1 MKKLFIYCDGGFG
14 NRYGTLLGGLA
25 VSNHYNLLPV
35 VNWRDT
41 SACRLP
47 FDEIFDNKEIEII
60 DEPLQNFTDCVLM
73 MHQDFVIGKNNY
85 NVNGFSGIESL
96 PITEDEDY
104 VYNNNWIPAWMNE
117 NLIIESA
124 KTIPFKDFYLETSN
138 KFIEENEINEFT
150 IGVHLRATDF
160 DTVVPKFD
168 REYRWIQNQQENK
181 FFVLSDDKST
191 EHKFNKLDNVIVRNK
206 DHYVEKVNQNS
217 SWCDNVE
224 RTKESVI
231 DSLIDLTILSRTN
244 IIINSPSSFLKT
256 SLLLKKIN
264 G

>member
-1 MKKLFIYCDGGFG
+1 MNKLFIYCDGGFG

-25 VSNHYNLLPV
+25 VSNHYNLIPV

-47 FDEIFDNKEIEII
+47 FDEIFDNKEIAVI

-73 MHQDFVIGKNNY
+73 MHQDFVMGKKNY
-85 NVNGFSGIESL
+85 NINTFPGIESL
-96 PITEDEDY
+96 PILDDGNY
-104 VYNNNWIPAWMNE
+104 VYNNNWIPDWMDE
-117 NLIIESA
+117 NLVIESGR
-124 KTIPFKDFYLETSN
+124 TLPFKSLYFDKTN
-138 KFIEENEINEFT
+138 TFIEENEIDEFT
-150 IGVHLRATDF
+150 IGLHLRATDF
-160 DTVVPKFD
+160 DTVVPNFN
-168 REYRWIQNQQENK
+168 REYKWIQNQPDK
-181 FFVLSDDKST
+181 TFFVLSDDKNV
-191 EHKFNKLDNVIVRNK
+191 ENKFKQLNNVIIREK
-206 DHYVEKVNQNS
+206 DHYVEKVNENS

>member
-25 VSNHYNLLPV
+25 VSNYYNLIPI
-35 VNWRDT
+35 VNWRNT
-41 SACRLP
+41 SACRLS
-47 FDEIFDNKEIEII
+47 FDEIFDNKLILVI
-60 DEPLQNFTDCVLM
+60 DEPLQNFSDCILM
-73 MHQDFVIGKNNY
+73 MHQDFVIGKKNY
-85 NVNGFSGIESL
+85 NINSFSGIQSL
-96 PITEDEDY
+96 PISDEDDY
-104 VYNNNWIPAWMNE
+104 VYNNNWIPEWMDE
-117 NLIIESA
+117 DTVIHSGKML
-124 KTIPFKDFYLETSN
+124 PFKSSYFEASN
-138 KFIEENEINEFT
+138 KFIEDNGIDEFT

-168 REYRWIQNQQENK
+168 REYRWIQSQPENK

-191 EHKFNKLDNVIVRNK
+191 EQKFNQLDNVIVRQK
-206 DHYVEKVNQNS
+206 EHYVEKVNENS

-231 DSLIDLTILSRTN
+231 DSLIDLTILSKTN
-244 IIINSPSSFLKT
+244 MIVNSPSSFLKT

>member
-25 VSNHYNLLPV
+25 VSNHYNLFPV

-41 SACRLP
+41 SACRLL
-47 FDEIFDNKEIEII
+47 FDDIFDNKEILVI
-60 DEPLQNFTDCVLM
+60 DEPLQNFTDCILM
-73 MHQDFVIGKNNY
+73 MHQDFIVGKKNY
-85 NVNGFSGIESL
+85 NINAFAGIESL

-104 VYNNNWIPAWMNE
+104 VYNNNWIPNWMDE
-117 NLIIESA
+117 DVIIKSA
-124 KTIPFKDFYLETSN
+124 RTIPFKDVYLDTSN
-138 KFIEENEINEFT
+138 KFIEKHKIDEFT

-168 REYRWIQNQQENK
+168 REYKWIQTQPENK
-181 FFVLSDDKST
+181 FFVLSDDKSI
-191 EHKFNKLDNVIVRNK
+191 EKKFNQLDNVIVREK
-206 DHYVEKVNQNS
+206 QHYVEKVNENS

-231 DSLIDLTILSRTN
+231 DSLIDLTILSKTN

>member
-1 MKKLFIYCDGGFG
+1 MNTLNIYCDGGFG

-25 VSNHYNLLPV
+25 VASYHEMHPV
-35 VNWRDT
+35 VVWRDT

-47 FDEIFDNKEIEII
+47 FNEIFSSDV
-60 DEPLQNFTDCVLM
+60 DVVDRPLHDFSKSVLL
-73 MHQDFVIGKNNY
+73 MHEDFIQGVKNY
-85 NVNGFSGIESL
+85 NVNSFRSIEDL
-96 PITEDEDY
+96 PVTECGSY
-104 VYNNNWIPAWMNE
+104 VYNNNWIPEWMDE
-117 NLIIESA
+117 HLIIQEGRQ
-124 KTIPFKDFYLETSN
+124 L
-138 KFIEENEINEFT
+138 KFIDKIKNFCDQYCEEHSISSFT

-160 DTVVPKFD
+160 NTFIPKFD
-168 REYRWIQNQQENK
+168 KEYKWIESQPYQN

-191 EHKFNKLDNVIVRNK
+191 EQKFNKLDNVIVREK
-206 DHYVEKVNQNS
+206 DHYVEKVNENS
-217 SWCDNVE
+217 SWCGNVE

>member
-1 MKKLFIYCDGGFG
+1 MNKLFIYCDGGFG

-25 VSNHYNLLPV
+25 VSSYYNLIPI

-47 FDEIFDNKEIEII
+47 FHEIFDNKKIAVI
-60 DEPLQNFTDCVLM
+60 DEPLQNFTDCILM

-85 NVNGFSGIESL
+85 NINSFSGIESL
-96 PITEDEDY
+96 PILDDDNY
-104 VYNNNWIPAWMNE
+104 VYNNNWIPDWMDE
-117 NLIIESA
+117 NLIIQSA
-124 KTIPFKDFYLETSN
+124 KTIPFKSSYFDISN
-138 KFIEENEINEFT
+138 KFIEENEIDEFT
-150 IGVHLRATDF
+150 VGVHLRATDF
-160 DTVVPKFD
+160 DTIVPKFD
-168 REYRWIQNQQENK
+168 KEYKWIQNQQENK

-191 EHKFNKLDNVIVRNK
+191 EEKFNRLDNVIVREKN
-206 DHYVEKVNQNS
+206 HYVEKVNENS

-244 IIINSPSSFLKT
+244 IVINSPSSFLKT

>member
-1 MKKLFIYCDGGFG
+1 MNKLFIYCDGGFG
-14 NRYGTLLGGLA
+14 NRYGTLLSGLA
-25 VSNHYNLLPV
+25 VSNYYNLIPV

-47 FDEIFDNKEIEII
+47 FNDIFDNKEIAVI

-73 MHQDFVIGKNNY
+73 MHQDFVIGKKNY
-85 NVNGFSGIESL
+85 NINSFSGIETL
-96 PITEDEDY
+96 PISDEGNY
-104 VYNNNWIPAWMNE
+104 VYNNNWIPEWMDE
-117 NLIIESA
+117 ELIIKSG
-124 KTIPFKDFYLETSN
+124 KKIPFKSVYLN
-138 KFIEENEINEFT
+138 KTNTFIEENDIDEFT

-168 REYRWIQNQQENK
+168 REYKWIQNQQQNK

-191 EHKFNKLDNVIVRNK
+191 EEKFKSLDNVIVREK
-206 DHYVEKVNQNS
+206 EHYVEKVNENS
-217 SWCDNVE
+217 SWCNNVE

>member
-1 MKKLFIYCDGGFG
+1 MNKLFIYCDGGFG

-47 FDEIFDNKEIEII
+47 FDEIFDNKEIAVI
-60 DEPLQNFTDCVLM
+60 DEPLQNFTDCILM
-73 MHQDFVIGKNNY
+73 MHQDFVVGKKNY
-85 NVNGFSGIESL
+85 NINSFSGIESL
-96 PITEDEDY
+96 PILDDGNY
-104 VYNNNWIPAWMNE
+104 VYNNNWIPGWMDE
-117 NLIIESA
+117 DLVVQSG
-124 KTIPFKDFYLETSN
+124 KTIPFKSLYLDKTNE
-138 KFIEENEINEFT
+138 FISENEIDEFT

-168 REYRWIQNQQENK
+168 REYKWIQNQQENK

-191 EHKFNKLDNVIVRNK
+191 EQKFNQLDNVIVREK
-206 DHYVEKVNQNS
+206 DHYVEKVNESS